1 MSVAAP
7 KRILVVEDEPAVQE
21 LIQVVLGRWGYEL
34 IPALRA
40 AAAAEILRSGPLPDL
55 VLLDLMLPDVN
66 GLEFLR
72 QMRAKKMFDN
82 LPVIIVSALADPDQ
96 IRQGFDLGAD
106 RYVTKP
112 AIGSNLPKTV
122 QEVLK
127 MGRRKQVPS

>member
-40 AAAAEILRSGPLPDL
+40 AAAAEILRSQPLPDL

-72 QMRAKKMFDN
+72 QMRTNKMFDN
-82 LPVIIVSALADPDQ
+82 LPVIIVSALADPDP
-96 IRQGFDLGAD
+96 IRKAFDLGSD
-106 RYVTKP
+106 RYVTNP